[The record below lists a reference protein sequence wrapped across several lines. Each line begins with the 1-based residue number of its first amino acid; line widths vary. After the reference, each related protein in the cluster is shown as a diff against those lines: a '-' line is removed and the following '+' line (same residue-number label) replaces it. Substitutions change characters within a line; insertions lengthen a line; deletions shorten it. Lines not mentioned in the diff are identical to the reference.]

1 MTAKRLPYD
10 RLLCSVSLLLVGIGV
25 VMVYS
30 SSAIKAQ
37 EKYGDP
43 LLFLKKQLL
52 WAVLGLAVMVW
63 AMHHDYR
70 AFQRY
75 APALFLASL
84 LLLLLVLIPSVGVKV
99 NGARRWL
106 RIFGISFQPSELAKP
121 ALILVLASFFAR
133 KTDRVESF
141 PSGFLPPLLLSGLFI
156 GLIVLQPNLGTGAV
170 LMLSAIALCFVAG
183 VRLTHLGAAL
193 FAAGSIS
200 YLIVQAHPYAKAR
213 LLGMMDPG
221 GASSRAAYQIHQ
233 SFYALGPGGIL
244 GRGLGDSIQKLF
256 YLPESHTEFIFA
268 IVGEEIGFVGALLV
282 IFLFAILLWRGTRI
296 ALRAPDLFGTYAAM
310 GITFAIVSQ
319 AAVNLGVVVGLLPT
333 TGVPL
338 PFISFGGSSLVTT
351 FFSIGVLLSIS
362 RCQVAKGRPS

>member
-1 MTAKRLPYD
+1 
-10 RLLCSVSLLLVGIGV
+10 
-25 VMVYS
+25 MVYS

-37 EKYGDP
+37 VKYGDP

-52 WAVLGLAVMVW
+52 WAAVGLAVMVW
-63 AMHHDYR
+63 AMYRDYR

-75 APALFLASL
+75 APMLFLISF

-106 RIFGISFQPSELAKP
+106 RMFGFSFQPSELAKLS
-121 ALILVLASFFAR
+121 LILLLAKFFAGR
-133 KTDRVESF
+133 ADQVESF
-141 PSGFLPPLLLSGLFI
+141 ARGFLPPLVLSGLFC
-156 GLIVLQPNLGTGAV
+156 GLIILQPNFGTAAV
-170 LMLSAIALCFVAG
+170 LLLAAMALSFVAG
-183 VRLTHLGAAL
+183 VRLTQLGAAL
-193 FAAGSIS
+193 LSFGS
-200 YLIVQAHPYAKAR
+200 LCFLLAQAHPYAKAR
-213 LLGMMDPG
+213 LLTIMDPAR
-221 GASSRAAYQIHQ
+221 ASSKASYQIHQ

-268 IVGEEIGFVGALLV
+268 IVGEEIGFIGALLV
-282 IFLFAILLWRGTRI
+282 IFLFGILLWRGVRV

-319 AAVNLGVVVGLLPT
+319 AAINLGVVVGLLPT

-351 FFSIGVLLSIS
+351 LLCMGILLSIS
-362 RCQVAKGRPS
+362 RSQVARSRL

>member
-1 MTAKRLPYD
+1 MTAKRRPYD
-10 RLLCSVSLLLVGIGV
+10 RLLCSASLLLLGIGV

-37 EKYGDP
+37 EKFGDP
-43 LLFLKKQLL
+43 FLFLKKQLL
-52 WAVLGLAVMVW
+52 WALIGLAVMVW
-63 AMHHDYR
+63 AMHRDYH

-75 APALFLASL
+75 APLLFLASL

-106 RIFGISFQPSELAKP
+106 RMFGISFQPSELAK
-121 ALILVLASFFAR
+121 LSLVLLLASFFAR
-133 KTDRVESF
+133 RGEHVESF
-141 PSGFLPPLLLSGLFI
+141 MQGFLPPLILSGLFF
-156 GLIVLQPNLGTGAV
+156 GLIVLQPNFGTAAV
-170 LMLSAIALCFVAG
+170 LMLAAGALFFAAG

-193 FAAGSIS
+193 VVAGS
-200 YLIVQAHPYAKAR
+200 LCVLLVQAHPYAKNR
-213 LLGMMDPG
+213 LIALMDPAR
-221 GASSRAAYQIHQ
+221 ASSRATYQLHQ

-282 IFLFAILLWRGTRI
+282 VSLYGILLWRGTRI
-296 ALRAPDLFGTYAAM
+296 ALRAPDPFGAYASM
-310 GITFAIVSQ
+310 GITFVIVSQ

-351 FFSIGVLLSIS
+351 LLGIGIVLGIS
-362 RCQVAKGRPS
+362 RYQVTRGRPS

>member
-1 MTAKRLPYD
+1 VTAKRLPYD
-10 RLLCSVSLLLVGIGV
+10 RLLCTVSLLLVGVGV

-37 EKYGDP
+37 MKYGDP

-52 WAVLGLAVMVW
+52 WAVVGLAVMVW

-75 APALFLASL
+75 APVLFLASF

-106 RIFGISFQPSELAKP
+106 RMFGFSFQPSELAKLS
-121 ALILVLASFFAR
+121 LILLLARFFAGR
-133 KTDRVESF
+133 ADRVESF
-141 PSGFLPPLLLSGLFI
+141 VQGFLPPLLLSGLFF
-156 GLIVLQPNLGTGAV
+156 GLIVLQPNFGTAAV
-170 LMLSAIALCFVAG
+170 LLLAAMALCFVGG
-183 VRLTHLGAAL
+183 VRLTQLGTAL
-193 FAAGSIS
+193 FALGALC
-200 YLIVQAHPYAKAR
+200 YLLVQVHPYAKAR
-213 LLGMMDPG
+213 LLAIMDPAR
-221 GASSRAAYQIHQ
+221 ASSKASYQIHQ

-268 IVGEEIGFVGALLV
+268 IVGEEIGFIGALLV
-282 IFLFAILLWRGTRI
+282 IFLFGILLWRGVRI
-296 ALRAPDLFGTYAAM
+296 ALRARDLFGTYAAM
-310 GITFAIVSQ
+310 GITFAVVSQ
-319 AAVNLGVVVGLLPT
+319 AAINLGVVTGLLPT

-351 FFSIGVLLSIS
+351 LLCMGILLSIS
-362 RCQVAKGRPS
+362 RSQVARSRSS